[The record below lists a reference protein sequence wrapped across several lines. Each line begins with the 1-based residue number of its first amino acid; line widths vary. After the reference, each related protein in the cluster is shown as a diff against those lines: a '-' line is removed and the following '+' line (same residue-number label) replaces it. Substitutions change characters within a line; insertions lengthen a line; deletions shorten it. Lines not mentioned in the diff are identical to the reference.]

1 MGDEQESLI
10 PALLPHH
17 PSHFT
22 DHSPMPD
29 TDSLHRFVFEHLP
42 IRGHLVHLDA
52 AWKALLE
59 HRQYPDSIRDT
70 VGESVAASVLL
81 AATLKFNGHL
91 SLQLQGKGPMHLL
104 LAQCTSNL
112 GVRALARYREEVAT
126 HDLTVL
132 SGEGQLTV
140 TLDNLGDEN
149 RYQGVVPLSGERLA
163 QCLESYFESSE
174 QLPTRL
180 WLYADE
186 RGVSGMLLQRL
197 PAQSEHEQSEVDD
210 AWQRVQLIAD
220 TLKRE
225 ELSGL
230 SDREILR
237 RLFNEDD
244 LRLFE
249 PQPVFFRC
257 TCSHER
263 VSGMLQSLGA
273 EEVRTILSE
282 QGVVEVR
289 CDFCNRAYQFD
300 AVDVGRL
307 FALRLAPSDGKLH

>member
-1 MGDEQESLI
+1 M
-10 PALLPHH
+10 
-17 PSHFT
+17 T
-22 DHSPMPD
+22 D

-59 HRQYPDSIRDT
+59 HRSYPEVIRDT
-70 VGESVAASVLL
+70 LGESVAASVLL
-81 AATLKFNGHL
+81 AATLKFKGHL
-91 SLQLQGKGPMHLL
+91 SLQLQGQGPMHLL

-112 GVRALARYREEVAT
+112 GVRALARYRQESDSR
-126 HDLTVL
+126 DLSVL

-140 TLDNLGDEN
+140 TLDNKATNREDEQ
-149 RYQGVVPLSGERLA
+149 RYQGVVPLAGERLA
-163 QCLESYFESSE
+163 QCLEGYFENSE

-180 WLYADE
+180 WLHADE

-197 PAQSEHEQSEVDD
+197 PAKSEHEHVDIDD
-210 AWQRVQLIAD
+210 AWRRVQLIGD

-225 ELSGL
+225 ELSEL

-244 LRLFE
+244 VRLFE

-263 VSGMLQSLGA
+263 VSGMLQSLGP
-273 EEVRTILSE
+273 EEVSGILAD

-300 AVDVGRL
+300 KVDVGRL
-307 FALRLAPSDGKLH
+307 FAAGVVPNGSTLH